1 MEELKKYSE
10 GGINADELEFTK
22 NALAQSDALKYESPQ
37 QKLGFVK
44 RIIDFNLE
52 KTYVAKQGEIIK
64 TITKPEID
72 ALAKK
77 NLPYNNMVILI
88 VGDKASNFE
97 KLSKLG
103 YEMIEL
109 DVNGNKVN

>member
-1 MEELKKYSE
+1 M
-10 GGINADELEFTK
+10 
-22 NALAQSDALKYESPQ
+22 AQSDALKYESPQ

-44 RIIDFNLE
+44 RILDFNLD
-52 KTYVAKQGEIIK
+52 KTYVAKQGEILK
-64 TITKPEID
+64 TITKADID

-77 NLPYNNMVILI
+77 NLPYNNMVILV
-88 VGDKASNFE
+88 VGDKASNYD

-109 DVNGNKVN
+109 DVNGKKIN